1 MPPDTSVFVAP
12 GMRAVARAVL
22 GKIRV
27 RVDGVENVPAS
38 GPALLG
44 CRHHHHLYDGA
55 ALVLAIRRPVR
66 MIVGLDW
73 VKDQGQRAYMEALCA
88 IAGWP
93 VVLRDETEGNPW
105 GDGYRTSE
113 RRRYA
118 RAALTQSV
126 DVLRRGGVLAMFPE
140 GYPEIDPAGTAGSDA
155 VRPFAPGYLSIAV
168 RAGRGGR
175 PVPLVPAGFSYA
187 GPPDK
192 PESIALRFGA
202 PESIA
207 SVSQRAS
214 VGRSVEAKVRALSA

>member
-38 GPALLG
+38 GPALLV

-168 RAGRGGR
+168 RAGRAGIDRAAVRRSRVDRIGFAARVGR
-175 PVPLVPAGFSYA
+175 TLGRGE
-187 GPPDK
+187 GPG
-192 PESIALRFGA
+192 ALR
-202 PESIA
+202 
-207 SVSQRAS
+207 VSGS
-214 VGRSVEAKVRALSA
+214 VGRVRRVARI